1 MNKLFFFFVTLV
13 LSINVF
19 GQPYP
24 EVTIMDIQY
33 QPDILT
39 LGDQPSPLNGDTVT
53 IVGVVMVAP
62 YKDANPDSGVTLN
75 AGAPALILQDTAET
89 EWGGML
95 VRYPSMPTGNPFGI
109 LDTGYVIR
117 ATGVV
122 VEYFKTTEF
131 DLISF
136 EASDVL
142 GIMQRP
148 QPVRVTLDSLAEEGG
163 RQGKLLAERWESVFI
178 KVDTVT
184 ATSGGVGPGSYEI
197 FDENNTQVII
207 GNQSYYFRN
216 ATPPTPGTILEYVVG
231 YIQNR
236 DNITGTTYANLINPA
251 YPGDVEVALFAPN
264 ISTVTRN
271 PVLVGYGDPVTISAQ
286 ISDQDGTIVSAKLFY
301 RKNMGVNN
309 ELIMTNISGDDW
321 QTVIPAQN
329 DSSIVDFFIK
339 AVDNDNNISI
349 YPADTTKNRF
359 YYLVLNR
366 PLTIQDVQYNPYGGL
381 YNGYYGYEVTVRGI
395 VTADTTDLEG
405 TETGTILGTQVFMQ
419 NGTGPWSGIKIRGTE
434 TLSLNRGDDVTVTGT
449 AGEDFGVTMINGI
462 DSPADIVINS
472 IGNPVPDPEVLL
484 TSTIDLLASGTISA
498 EQWESVLV
506 SYENVTVT
514 DENADGDPG
523 PDPGSGPSR
532 NYGDILVA
540 DGSNSNTRIALQYGT
555 HNYHNFWF
563 AGMDTIPNYINEGD
577 TFESITGILW
587 YGFSNYK
594 LLPRKNDDFVGWV
607 TDVENDEA
615 LPSQYALLQNY
626 PNPFNPSTKI
636 EFSIPVE
643 GNVSLKIFNILGQE
657 VRTLINNE
665 VTSAGKHT
673 IIFDAGS
680 LATGIYIYR
689 LSVSSSL
696 SQDKEAG
703 NFSSNKKMILLK

>member
-1 MNKLFFFFVTLV
+1 
-13 LSINVF
+13 
-19 GQPYP
+19 
-24 EVTIMDIQY
+24 MDIQY

-39 LGDQPSPLNGDTVT
+39 LGDQPSPYTGDTVT

-62 YKDANPDSGVTLN
+62 YKDANPDSGLTLN

-89 EWGGML
+89 DWAGML
-95 VRYPSMPTGNPFGI
+95 VRYPGMPTGNPFGI

-136 EASDVL
+136 EASNVL

-148 QPVRVTLDSLAEEGG
+148 QPVKVTLDSLAEIGG
-163 RQGKLLAERWESVFI
+163 RQGKLLAERWESVFV

-197 FDENNTQVII
+197 FDENNTQII
-207 GNQSYYFRN
+207 ICNQSYYFRN
-216 ATPPTPGTILEYVVG
+216 ATPPTPGTVLEYVVG

-236 DNITGTTYANLINPA
+236 DNISGTTYANLINPA
-251 YPGDVEVALFAPN
+251 YPGDVKVSLYAPN
-264 ISTVTRN
+264 ISNLTRN

-286 ISDQDGTIVSAKLFY
+286 ISDQDGTIASAKLYY
-301 RKNMGVNN
+301 RKNMGTNN
-309 ELIMTNISGDDW
+309 ELTMTNTSGNEW

-349 YPADTTKNRF
+349 YPSDTTKNRF
-359 YYLVLNR
+359 YYLVLDR

-381 YNGYYGYEVTVRGI
+381 YNGYYGYEVSVHGI
-395 VTADTTDLEG
+395 VTADTSDLEG
-405 TETGTILGTQVFMQ
+405 TETGTLLGTQVFMQ

-434 TLSLNRGDDVTVTGT
+434 TLLLNRGDDVTVTGT
-449 AGEDFGVTMINGI
+449 AGEDFGVTMIHGI
-462 DSPADIVINS
+462 DSPANIVINS
-472 IGNPVPDPEVLL
+472 TGNPVPDPEVLL
-484 TSTIDLLASGTISA
+484 TSTIDLLASGTVSA
-498 EQWESVLV
+498 EEWESVLIK
-506 SYENVTVT
+506 YENVTVT

-523 PDPGSGPSR
+523 PDPGSGPKR

-540 DGSNSNTRIALQYGT
+540 DASSSNTRIALQYGT
-555 HNYHNFWF
+555 HDYHNFWL
-563 AGMDTIPNYINEGD
+563 AGMDTIPNYVRGGD
-577 TFESITGILW
+577 TFQSITGILW
-587 YGFSNYK
+587 YGFSYYK

-607 TDVENDEA
+607 SDIEDDNV

-626 PNPFNPSTKI
+626 PNPFNPSTRI
-636 EFSIPVE
+636 EYFLPIE
-643 GNVSLKIFNILGQE
+643 GNVTLKVFNILGQE

-665 VTSAGKHT
+665 LTSSGKHT
-673 IIFDAGS
+673 VTFDAS
-680 LATGIYIYR
+680 NLPTGIYIYR
-689 LSVSSSL
+689 L
-696 SQDKEAG
+696 QAG
-703 NFSSNKKMILLK
+703 NYSDVKKMILLR